1 MNNNYKDY
9 NRFTFENIQDMNNN
23 YPWLSQPIQ
32 IKYTQQ
38 NNNKE
43 QKNFILHATGY
54 ADLNGRKYIALPSN
68 IIIDSQIKKKYN
80 LI

>member
-9 NRFTFENIQDMNNN
+9 NRFTFKNIQDMNKN

-38 NNNKE
+38 KE
-43 QKNFILHATGY
+43 ENRILF
-54 ADLNGRKYIALPSN
+54 RK
-68 IIIDSQIKKKYN
+68 K
-80 LI
+80 